1 MLPVVPYKKQLSWY
15 IDSRT
20 ESERRQA
27 AYAAESA
34 PSYVHLPQLGARPC
48 VGDGCTET
56 LQAAY
61 VCVSIFPLPDGGS
74 TGHPPGVSGHRG
86 CARATYVGDERAGA
100 PPLTLAPYGAPG
112 ASSRTARGRASPGRT
127 VGSAAACARQGDLRV
142 GGGATAVV
150 AM

>member
-100 PPLTLAPYGAPG
+100 PPLTLPPCAAPG
-112 ASSRTARGRASPGRT
+112 ASSRTARLGPAGAPAVESRGARWGVPRRALGRAT
-127 VGSAAACARQGDLRV
+127 SARE
-142 GGGATAVV
+142 
-150 AM
+150 